1 MSFQKFKGDS
11 YCVGGRHNSS
21 TKNIVGDITYNKKNG
36 KEVNLLVGK
45 CVICDRKKTM
55 IVSDN
60 VIQAE
65 GLGDFFKNLGKKGLN
80 VSKKMAKNVLKNP
93 GRALEIGANVGT
105 AFASRNLKAALTSL
119 PEVINFHHTGKG
131 LYLPRFS

>member
-1 MSFQKFKGDS
+1 MER
-11 YCVGGRHNSS
+11 YE
-21 TKNIVGDITYNKKNG
+21 IIKKTG
-36 KEVNLLVGK
+36 KEIKLLVGK
-45 CVICDRKKTM
+45 CVICNRKKSM

-65 GLGDFFKNLGKKGLN
+65 GLGDFFKNLGKKRLN

-105 AFASRNLKAALTSL
+105 AFASRNPKAALTSL
-119 PEVINFHHTGKG
+119 PEVINFYHTGKG
-131 LYLPRFS
+131 LYLPRFT